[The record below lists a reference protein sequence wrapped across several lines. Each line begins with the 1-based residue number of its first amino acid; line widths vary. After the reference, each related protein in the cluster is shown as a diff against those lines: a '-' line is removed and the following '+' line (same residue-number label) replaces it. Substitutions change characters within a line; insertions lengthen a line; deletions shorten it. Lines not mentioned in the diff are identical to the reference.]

1 MTLQEIFKSVRFEDM
16 VKYLIDIESQVF
28 ENLYCFKEAFDVL
41 RMMEA
46 KEGMNIPIKIEI
58 LKTAILSHNLTS
70 NILDSSIG
78 IAIDRL
84 IITTLI

>member
-46 KEGMNIPIKIEI
+46 KEGKNIPIEIERV
-58 LKTAILSHNLTS
+58 
-70 NILDSSIG
+70 
-78 IAIDRL
+78 IDDFDE
-84 IITTLI
+84 IWIVKGVEVNE